1 MTKYTIL
8 SNLKLLNKYEDIV
21 VFLFF
26 LIFLFDFYYVNFIL
40 LIMPLQHC
48 SIVFFLFSSFLA
60 ADVYVVANNWW
71 LIAATSKSKYK
82 IFVTATV

>member
-48 SIVFFLFSSFLA
+48 SIVFFCFRRFSQPT
-60 ADVYVVANNWW
+60 YVVANNWW